1 MKKQNLND
9 VLKEFEE
16 KATNAVSSSR
26 KLWEEDRERD
36 EMYNVDIH
44 IWRKPGMGNSIQAIS
59 GNKISIMTAT
69 ASYLNTLLLKKVCT
83 EKELDELINMVKEG
97 YKLCSMKKN

>member
-1 MKKQNLND
+1 MKKQNLDD

-16 KATNAVSSSR
+16 KANNAVSSNR
-26 KLWEEDRERD
+26 KLWEKDNEYD

-44 IWRKPGMGNSIQAIS
+44 IWRKPGMGNSIQTIS

-69 ASYLNTLLLKKVCT
+69 SSYLETLIREDILT
-83 EKELDELINMVKEG
+83 FDELDKMIKLVKYTIKMRGE
-97 YKLCSMKKN
+97 

>member
-1 MKKQNLND
+1 MKKQNLDD

-16 KATNAVSSSR
+16 KANNAQSKFR
-26 KLWEEDRERD
+26 DLWKNKEFDD
-36 EMYNVDIH
+36 MYNVDIH
-44 IWRKPGMGNSIQAIS
+44 IWRKTGMGNSIQTIA

-97 YKLCSMKKN
+97 YRLCSQKKN

>member
-1 MKKQNLND
+1 MTKQNLDD

-16 KATNAVSSSR
+16 KANNAVSSNK
-26 KLWEEDRERD
+26 KLWTDTEADSA
-36 EMYNVDIH
+36 YNVDIH
-44 IWRKPGMGNSIQAIS
+44 IWRKTGMGNSIQTIA

-97 YKLCSMKKN
+97 YKLCSQKKN